1 MSPTHELLRDT
12 TDRGEVRLL
21 AAAAR
26 AGVSLPPRAADRLAG
41 LAELGLRAD
50 VARRDGQA
58 TVVLSPADDL
68 RVPADA
74 VPPPLLAA
82 ATTLRRTLV
91 AVLIACT
98 ERGERPACWPGRTAT
113 VAEVI
118 AAAGVTDDA
127 RVRHTKGG
135 LRHLERFGLVELED
149 DAVAETAPVRL
160 GPAVSG
166 WPEALLE
173 EVDALLRAAGVL
185 NGGAP

>member
-1 MSPTHELLRDT
+1 MSPTHALLRDA

-26 AGVSLPPRAADRLAG
+26 AGVPLPPRAADRLAG
-41 LAELGLRAD
+41 LAEFGLRAD
-50 VARRDGQA
+50 VARRDGHA

-68 RVPADA
+68 RLPADA
-74 VPPPLLAA
+74 APPPSLAA

-98 ERGERPACWPGRTAT
+98 GRGERPARWPGRTAT

-118 AAAGVTDDA
+118 AAAGVTDAA

-160 GPAVSG
+160 GPAVAG
-166 WPEALLE
+166 WADALLE

-185 NGGAP
+185 DGGGP